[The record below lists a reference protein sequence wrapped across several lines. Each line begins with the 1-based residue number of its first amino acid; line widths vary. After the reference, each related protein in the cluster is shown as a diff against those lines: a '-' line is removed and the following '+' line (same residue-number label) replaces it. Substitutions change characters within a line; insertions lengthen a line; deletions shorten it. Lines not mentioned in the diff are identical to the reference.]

1 MPSLWGVLS
10 VAIGI
15 TFIFLILSLF
25 NSWVQEFIASL
36 LSMRAKNLANILQNM
51 LDPAAQKLD
60 GAGKLAELWSAG
72 PLQDAAGKLSQNA
85 LKALY
90 EHPIINSLSEP
101 GKQPSY
107 IPAHDFT
114 VALFDLLNKAGAA
127 DPSQVDIT
135 LENIRNGIQKLETEP
150 LKLRLLSLLD
160 TAQITENRVELDIAD
175 YRKTVETWFDAAME
189 RGRGWYKRK
198 IQWVGII
205 CGVAIAVLVNADTI
219 SLSLSLWQNSVL
231 RDAVTE
237 AATIYVQKGDEPNAR
252 QAQEQLANL
261 GLPIGWSFRFADY
274 SPITPDDPRD
284 FPVTA
289 AGWFAKLTG
298 LLVTGFA
305 ISQGS
310 PIWFDLLNR
319 LVNLRGSGPR
329 PATPA
334 EDQSKG
340 KE

>member
-1 MPSLWGVLS
+1 
-10 VAIGI
+10 
-15 TFIFLILSLF
+15 
-25 NSWVQEFIASL
+25 
-36 LSMRAKNLANILQNM
+36 
-51 LDPAAQKLD
+51 
-60 GAGKLAELWSAG
+60 
-72 PLQDAAGKLSQNA
+72 LQDAAGKLSQNA

-90 EHPIINSLSEP
+90 EHPLINSLSEP
-101 GKQPSY
+101 GKLPSY

-114 VALFDLLNKAGAA
+114 VALFDLLNKAGAD

-135 LENIRNGIQKLETEP
+135 LGNIRNGIQKLEAEP
-150 LKLRLLSLLD
+150 LKLRLLSLID
-160 TAQITENRVELDIAD
+160 TAQITENKVELDIAD
-175 YRKTVETWFDAAME
+175 YRKSVEAWFDATME

-219 SLSLSLWQNSVL
+219 SLSLALWQNSML

-237 AATIYVQKGDEPNAR
+237 AATIYVQQGNEPNAR
-252 QAQEQLANL
+252 QAQEQLLNL
-261 GLPIGWSFRFADY
+261 GLPIGWSFQFPNFD
-274 SPITPDDPRD
+274 STTPNDPRD

-289 AGWFAKLTG
+289 AGWIAKLSG
-298 LLVTGFA
+298 LLITGFA

-319 LVNLRGSGPR
+319 LVDLRGSGPR

-334 EDQSKG
+334 DDQSKAKG
-340 KE
+340 